1 MWLTFGRIYRM
12 IKKNYSKD
20 YEKKFGNPVRFS
32 EMKELYG
39 TPKDMTGKE
48 VFSNFDKLVEIFESK
63 PSKDYS
69 TGRMFG
75 KYKIFGELVLVSKIF
90 YPKVESWLYFHR
102 NSKRFYLVKK
112 YNSGKYHIDF
122 FKNSPSFEDIDFH
135 NGFNLQEIG
144 YVEESDFSP
153 AKSLYF
159 DFDKKCFRIDTV
171 TEDATYTSEFEV
183 MEG

>member
-1 MWLTFGRIYRM
+1 MLHFYQSIRYNVGEVKAMDIR
-12 IKKNYSKD
+12 KV
-20 YEKKFGNPVRFS
+20 KFHRLS

-39 TPKDMTGKE
+39 TAKDMTGKE
-48 VFSNFDKLVEIFESK
+48 VFSKFDKLVEIFESA

-75 KYKIFGELVLVSKIF
+75 NYKISGELVLVSKIF

-112 YNSGKYHIDF
+112 FNSGKYHIDF
-122 FKNSPSFEDIDFH
+122 FKNTQSSEDIDFR

-159 DFDKKCFRIDTV
+159 DYEKKCFRIDTV
-171 TEDATYTSEFEV
+171 TDDGTYTSEFEV